1 MKVNYDYEWQQY
13 LTNYVVE
20 DTGVLNEKDI
30 YHMDTKANS
39 KTSQIRVFTT
49 YKDPSDRRRKESKS
63 VLIEMT
69 YNEFVRDRKITE
81 VLA

>member
-20 DTGVLNEKDI
+20 DTGVLSEKDI

-39 KTSQIRVFTT
+39 KTSQIRVFAT
-49 YKDPSDRRRKESKS
+49 YKDPSDRRRNKSKS